1 MLVCPE
7 RAITE
12 EPHTLGT
19 IETGKRDNIN
29 FIMGTLNIGEAHS
42 EPLIKAV
49 RVKGESENKDNIILI
64 DAPPGTS
71 CPVIA
76 SVDNADFCIL
86 VTEPTPFGLNDLD
99 LAVKMI
105 RTMQIPCGVVINRT
119 DIGDDSVLRYCD
131 NEEIPILMEI
141 LEDRH
146 IAEIY
151 SEGKLIVEALPNYK
165 KDFHNLIEQIKKW
178 NK

>member
-1 MLVCPE
+1 MVFEPREVIVAGEFDDPVTSIYLVE
-7 RAITE
+7 
-12 EPHTLGT
+12 
-19 IETGKRDNIN
+19 
-29 FIMGTLNIGEAHS
+29 
-42 EPLIKAV
+42 
-49 RVKGESENKDNIILI
+49 KGSQEK
-64 DAPPGTS
+64 TS
-71 CPVIA
+71 QYTSGNPVIA